1 MSDLRSEIE
10 TPTRILIGIGGL
22 DQRMVDSGWDGLF
35 EGLIQNTG
43 DAHRRL
49 AAAIEDIAS

>member
-35 EGLIQNTG
+35 EGLIRE
-43 DAHRRL
+43 HR
-49 AAAIEDIAS
+49 